1 MIQTVG
7 ELREALKDYADDVA
21 IRAHLESPFKN
32 GNLEL
37 TRKIECVEVSKF
49 KQSQLEVAIL
59 QLD

>member
-1 MIQTVG
+1 MFQTVG

-21 IRAHLESPFKN
+21 IRAHC

-37 TRKIECVEVSKF
+37 THKIQCVEVSVF
-49 KQSQLEVAIL
+49 TQSQKEVVVL